1 MLAVCIVALALALDV
16 WSPAVESGK
25 AIGRE
30 TAIKAALVQN
40 RASSARRAIAAAQA
54 PSATGRSDAAS
65 VQARSRDAFTR
76 FRRVAKSEPEA
87 TETTPTYRWLDPA
100 GAVEEIS
107 AAAAATGRGW
117 VFGWMQIRS
126 GIEGDSLREEWASH
140 GAEVLNFSGK
150 YARVRLP
157 ESRSALESLAAQPAI
172 VGMGL
177 RPAKDKVVETLL
189 DLDPATEIPVLIG
202 LMDDDADGRWRGE
215 LEARG
220 AVVGDW
226 LAHARAYAANIHSD
240 RLMAIAEADIVSQI
254 SPVRAARTLLDTA
267 VAVMGADHLR
277 TYNAATRTFAGRLG
291 GAVSVGLADSGLNV
305 GHWDIASNRSSI
317 CGRNFYPDA
326 DGFEDLDLWADHHG
340 HGTHVTGIVAGAGMA
355 RPEFAGMAPGVGHLR
370 IAKVV
375 NREGYGSDL
384 TIINGVRYLLGAS
397 SCEWNGSP
405 SPPVRPLVLNF
416 SVGSCCGA
424 RDGLEIANRYLDSAV
439 WQTGQLLVFAA
450 GNEGSVGT
458 SDQSTAKNVLSVGA
472 ITDAGIVTSFSSHG
486 PTGDGRLAPHVVGTG
501 SVLLSAK
508 GTGSADTYIAASGTS
523 MSAPSVVGVAAL
535 LMDEDEIFRDRPA
548 YAKARLMASA
558 VKPAAVLD
566 SSEFALTNTGG
577 PGVFNDEYGLGMV
590 SAGVAVVDGPAK
602 AWWHGGDHGTLA
614 AGETFEYDIDVPEDT
629 ARLDV
634 ALAWHEP
641 PAEPIAKSTVVA
653 DLDLYVDKDGDCA
666 EVACGEHASTSRV
679 DNVEW
684 VVLRSPDPGTYTVR
698 MVAANDFA
706 DPVRAGI
713 AWTAIKGSDTPTLTL
728 SAKRSR
734 VDVEFETGFELDLE
748 ATADTYVAAGTTLQ
762 LRCKS
767 QEPGV
772 CQNYE
777 QLTWRPGSEVVRQDG
792 TAIDIG
798 ARATDAIPLGEV
810 QAGEVQRIR
819 LVAPRQV
826 ATSSHTLYFVLSS
839 WNALSEAVA
848 VDVVVDDKGLPARVV
863 RPANDAAAAATA
875 LEGESGELTL
885 DLVLAT
891 REPGE
896 PMRRGDSGI
905 KKFFAGVPSSEH
917 GYDVE
922 MQDYARHASLWYSI
936 EPGRDGPY
944 TLTVPEDPHVL
955 DIWITLY
962 RGDVATDATRI
973 SEAQRYVAFIAEKGE
988 KYLVQVWSTREQ
1000 YVPIRL
1006 QWDQHQNLPPAND
1019 DFDDRTTLTGASG
1032 TARGSNYRA
1041 SMEEFEY
1048 YGVRVSGSTWYRW
1061 IAPSSGRFLINFPR
1075 ELEMIVLSGTDRS
1088 SLRRVSSMP
1097 NSGESDAEFLAVQGR
1112 EYQFAVLD
1120 FVDVPIFEYEF
1131 SWETLTG
1138 ISHRPINDLLA
1149 DAAAIS
1155 GSNGIAP
1162 VQSHRATV
1170 DPDEDIRT
1178 GVGTTWWRWE
1188 SPRTG
1193 RYVFRL
1199 GNKQFEQ
1206 VAVFVGESS
1215 DKMEFVDSG
1224 RSVLLDAAAENQ
1236 YWISVGHGL
1245 GAMFVDFDQDILDNQ
1260 LAWGPVPANDM
1271 LPGAKVLS
1279 GSNGTVT
1286 GEHRYATS
1294 SVAEPGGTRGHS
1306 SLWWVWRAPKTGWQR
1321 FALDGWESAGLEGA
1335 NMQSLL
1341 EVYRSDGGSSYE
1353 LLASSDHSYVI
1364 SGRAEAIVRATSR
1377 ETYLVRVAL
1386 RSTELGDWSRR
1397 TAFTYQSVDA
1407 PAWQRYMGRTVQAR
1421 WFDEDQQDD
1430 LLEEPKNV
1438 AIVEEAGL
1446 IVVTARDQILAYSE
1460 AADAGVSRAFV
1471 VPYESQSG
1479 QQIPKPHDESALYW
1493 DAQASLL
1500 YLINPGEIF
1509 AVRGLSGGKKYL
1521 ESCWVSTTDSIYP
1534 KQVVSDSQG
1543 EHLYVIGNGMIGVYA
1558 IVAPCE
1564 LERVQI
1570 LHHEYTH
1577 VVSDNAISIDNIEGA
1592 NSLLVS
1598 PSGDRVYVAGSSAL
1612 LVLARNSDGTLSPVE
1627 TVSYQTSLKSEYWG
1641 WGSTLVLG
1649 GEGEDVLFLVG
1660 PSPLVAAFRTRG
1672 ASNGSDDEI
1681 VLLGE
1686 IDDFYL
1692 GWGGTTFFSRVAS
1705 PVRRWGCAASPA
1717 ESASKLAVAVFC
1729 EDQALT
1735 VRWDEDANANEL
1747 YISDWFQTGQPDRF
1761 GGLLRSGTG
1770 HLYPRMIAK
1779 HPDSGRNYVV
1789 GGRSIGIMQVF
1800 EPASRITSDPY
1811 AE

>member
-1 MLAVCIVALALALDV
+1 MLLAVCIVALALAFDV
-16 WSPAVESGK
+16 WSPDVESSEASDREM
-25 AIGRE
+25 AIE
-30 TAIKAALVQN
+30 AALTQN
-40 RASSARRAIAAAQA
+40 RALSAHRTIAAGQA
-54 PSATGRSDAAS
+54 ASGNGRSDAQS
-65 VQARSRDAFTR
+65 VQERSRDEFTL
-76 FRRVAKSEPEA
+76 FRRVA
-87 TETTPTYRWLDPA
+87 TTGQEVAEKAPAHRWLDPSV
-100 GAVEEIS
+100 AVGEIS
-107 AAAAATGRGW
+107 AAATANGRGW
-117 VFGWMQIRS
+117 VFGWIQIRS
-126 GIEGDSLREEWASH
+126 GSERDRLREEWASH
-140 GAEVLNFSGK
+140 GVRVLDFSGT

-157 ESRSALESLAAQPAI
+157 GSTRALESMAAQPAI
-172 VGMGL
+172 LGMGL
-177 RPAKDKVVETLL
+177 RPAQDKFAETLL
-189 DLDPATEIPVLIG
+189 DLAPGSEIPVLIG

-226 LAHARAYAANIHSD
+226 LAHARAYAANVHSD
-240 RLMAIAEADIVSQI
+240 RVMAIAEADFVSQI
-254 SPVRAARTLLDTA
+254 SPVSAARTLLDTA

-291 GAVSVGLADSGLNV
+291 GAVSVGLADSGLNIAHV
-305 GHWDIASNRSSI
+305 DIAANRSSI
-317 CGRNFYPDA
+317 CGQNFYPDA

-375 NREGYGSDL
+375 NRGGAGSDL

-397 SCEWNGSP
+397 SCEWNGDP

-450 GNEGSVGT
+450 GNEGSDGT
-458 SDQSTAKNVLSVGA
+458 SDQSTSKNVLSVGA

-501 SVLLSAK
+501 SVLLSAR

-535 LMDEDEIFRDRPA
+535 LMDQDRTFRGRPA

-566 SSEFALTNTGG
+566 SSEFPLSNTSG
-577 PGVFNDEYGLGMV
+577 PGVFNEEYGLGLV
-590 SAGVAVVDGPAK
+590 SAGVAVVNGPEQ
-602 AWWHGGDHGTLA
+602 AWRHGGDHGTLA
-614 AGETFEYDIDVPEDT
+614 AGETFEYDIEVPEDT

-641 PAEPIAKSTVVA
+641 PAEPLAESTVVA

-684 VVLRSPDPGTYTVR
+684 VVLRSPEAGSYTVR

-748 ATADTYVAAGTTLQ
+748 VTADNYVAGGTTLQ

-767 QEPGV
+767 REALMCTSYKQV
-772 CQNYE
+772 R
-777 QLTWRPGSEVVRQDG
+777 WRPGSEVVRQDG

-798 ARATDAIPLGEV
+798 AWATDAIPLGEV
-810 QAGEVQRIR
+810 QAGERQRIR
-819 LVAPRQV
+819 LVAPKLV
-826 ATSSHTLYFVLSS
+826 ATSSHTLYFVLSA
-839 WNALSEAVA
+839 WNAPSEAIA
-848 VDVVVDDKGLPARVV
+848 VDIVVDSKALPERVV
-863 RPANDAAAAATA
+863 RPANDAATDAIA
-875 LEGESGELTL
+875 LEGESGELTV

-896 PMRRGDSGI
+896 PMRRGDSGV
-905 KKFFAGVPSSEH
+905 KKFFAGASSSEH
-917 GYDVE
+917 GYDGE
-922 MQDYARHASLWYSI
+922 MQAYARHASLWYSI
-936 EPGRDGPY
+936 EPDRDGPY
-944 TLTVPEDPHVL
+944 TLTIPDDPYDV
-955 DIWITLY
+955 WITLY
-962 RGDVATDATRI
+962 KGDVATDATRI
-973 SEAQRYVAFIAEKGE
+973 SEAQRYLAFIAEEGE
-988 KYLVQVWSTREQ
+988 QYLLQIWSTSEQ
-1000 YVPIRL
+1000 DMPLSL

-1032 TARGSNYRA
+1032 TVQGSNYKA
-1041 SMEEFEY
+1041 SLEEFEY

-1061 IAPSSGRFLINFPR
+1061 IAPSSGRFLIDFPR
-1075 ELEMIVLSGTDRS
+1075 ELALVVLSGTDTS

-1097 NSGESDAEFLAVQGR
+1097 NSGESDAEFLALQGR
-1112 EYQFAVLD
+1112 EYQFVVLD
-1120 FVDVPIFEYEF
+1120 SVDVPIFEYEF
-1131 SWETLTG
+1131 SWQALTG
-1138 ISHRPINDLLA
+1138 SSYGPDNDLLS
-1149 DAAAIS
+1149 DAAVIS
-1155 GSNGIAP
+1155 GDAGSAS
-1162 VQSHRATV
+1162 VRSHRATV
-1170 DPDEDIRT
+1170 EPDEDVRT

-1193 RYVFRL
+1193 RYLFRL

-1215 DKMEFVDSG
+1215 DRMEFVDSG

-1236 YWISVGHGL
+1236 YWISVGHRL

-1279 GSNGTVT
+1279 GSTGTVT
-1286 GEHRYATS
+1286 GEHTYATS
-1294 SVAEPGGTRGHS
+1294 SVTEPGGTRGHS
-1306 SLWWVWRAPKTGWQR
+1306 SLWWSWRAPKTGWQR
-1321 FALDGWESAGLEGA
+1321 FALEGWESAGLEDA

-1430 LLEEPKNV
+1430 MLEEPRNV
-1438 AIVEEAGL
+1438 AIHGETGL
-1446 IVVTARDQILAYSE
+1446 IVVAARDQILVYSE
-1460 AADAGVSRAFV
+1460 AADGGLSREFV

-1479 QQIPKPHDESALYW
+1479 QKIPRSHGESALYW
-1493 DAQASLL
+1493 DAHASLL

-1509 AVRGLSGGKKYL
+1509 AVRGLNGGKRYL
-1521 ESCWVSTTDSIYP
+1521 ESCWASTTDHIYSE
-1534 KQVVSDSQG
+1534 QIASDSKG
-1543 EHLYVIGNGMIGVYA
+1543 EHLYVIGNGMVGVYD

-1564 LERVQI
+1564 FERVQI
-1570 LHHEYTH
+1570 LHHEYAY
-1577 VVSDNAISIDNIEGA
+1577 VVSDNATGIDNIEGA
-1592 NSLLVS
+1592 NSLLVG
-1598 PSGDRVYVAGSSAL
+1598 PTGDRVYVAGSSAL
-1612 LVLARNSDGTLSPVE
+1612 LVLARDADGTLSPVE

-1641 WGSTLVLG
+1641 WGSTLALG

-1660 PSPLVAAFRTRG
+1660 PSPLVAAFRIRG
-1672 ASNGSDDEI
+1672 ASNGSDAEV
-1681 VLLGE
+1681 VLLSE
-1686 IDDFYL
+1686 IEDFYL
-1692 GWGGTTFFSRVAS
+1692 ESGAATFFSQVAS
-1705 PVRRWGCAASPA
+1705 PVRQWGCAATA
-1717 ESASKLAVAVFC
+1717 ADGASGPAVAVFC
-1729 EDQALT
+1729 PDQAL
-1735 VRWDEDANANEL
+1735 VAQWEEDAAEL
-1747 YISDWFQTGQPDRF
+1747 YMSDWFQTGQPDRF
-1761 GGLLRSGTG
+1761 GGALRSAIG
-1770 HLYPRMIAK
+1770 HISPRRVAK
-1779 HPDSGRNYVV
+1779 HPESGRNYVV
-1789 GGRSIGIMQVF
+1789 SGHSIGIMQVF